1 MAHMIL
7 NELLL
12 NYICQK
18 GKSMDKKKIVRFAV
32 GAIAMEIGLIA
43 ACYLDMDGTVGNIA
57 SVITVAGFLIAIG
70 MYYLGEIDRRRSETN
85 RRIER
90 QRRILRENQ

>member
-1 MAHMIL
+1 M
-7 NELLL
+7 E
-12 NYICQK
+12 
-18 GKSMDKKKIVRFAV
+18 SERRFWHKHNNRRGIDV
-32 GAIAMEIGLIA
+32 KNVIRFVIGAISMEIGLIA